1 MKEQYESIIRM
12 CQELLD
18 KGPVD
23 PTLGICHSLRQRNGQ
38 GYYKAA
44 SLLEGIVETWPK
56 FSGSSAYPI
65 PGDGTD
71 CTDPS
76 DCFNRVVD
84 LWEGKQGEL
93 RHDLLHF
100 IVKHCERKILDL
112 SFPERDIGPFR
123 ALLVE

>member
-1 MKEQYESIIRM
+1 MKEQYESIAKM

-23 PTLGICHSLRQRNGQ
+23 PTLGICNSLSGRNGQ
-38 GYYKAA
+38 GYYRVV
-44 SLLEGIVETWPK
+44 SLFDSIIETWPK
-56 FSGSSAYPI
+56 FSGSSTYPI

-71 CTDPS
+71 YPNPCH
-76 DCFNRVVD
+76 CFNSVEY
-84 LWEGKQGEL
+84 LWEGMQGDLRRELLQFIIKQ
-93 RHDLLHF
+93 
-100 IVKHCERKILDL
+100 CERKIRDL